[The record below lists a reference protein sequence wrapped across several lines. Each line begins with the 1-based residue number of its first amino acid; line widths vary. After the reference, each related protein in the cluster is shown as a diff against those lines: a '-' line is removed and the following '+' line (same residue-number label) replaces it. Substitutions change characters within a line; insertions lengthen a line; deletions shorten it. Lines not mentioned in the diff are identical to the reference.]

1 MFLIS
6 KYMNDKTMLEQMY
19 RCKIEPTGEILKRI
33 VEINIPMGQI
43 NDVKYS
49 SEREIAIKF
58 PENDLKQFLHDFDNW
73 AEMLQVCKEHPHIQ
87 TEYQQLMVLVKLL
100 S

>member
-1 MFLIS
+1 
-6 KYMNDKTMLEQMY
+6 MNDKTMLEQMY
-19 RCKIEPTGEILKRI
+19 RCKIEPTGEILQRI
-33 VEINIPMGQI
+33 QEFKLPMNPHETI
-43 NDVKYS
+43 TYS
-49 SEREIAIKF
+49 REREMAILM
-58 PENDLKQFLHDFDNW
+58 PEPELKQFLHDFDNW